1 MKRFRFQLEPV
12 LNYKQQSL
20 ESLLVELDM
29 IQGQVMAQEFRRDEA
44 YQRVADY
51 AAEYLQKKQTG
62 LTVVE
67 AMEYESCQRVLER
80 RARLES
86 DKLAELKIAEEKKR
100 GQVVDAR
107 LETKSLEKLKD
118 LRRNEYDTAAAK
130 AEEKFLDDL
139 TASRRQQ
146 AG

>member
-139 TASRRQQ
+139 TASRLA